1 MKACKAKSWRNST
14 PTLSEENAINVQMRF
29 EKLTELEIKLEVKTF
44 TNQPRSKIVSS
55 DIKNI
60 VNASQW
66 LIYNFFS
73 VNGPD
78 KDGYASVKYKNLPF
92 KAGYLF

>member
-1 MKACKAKSWRNST
+1 
-14 PTLSEENAINVQMRF
+14 MRF

-60 VNASQW
+60 VNASQ
-66 LIYNFFS
+66 
-73 VNGPD
+73 
-78 KDGYASVKYKNLPF
+78 
-92 KAGYLF
+92 